1 VNEIPT
7 SICPFCRAGIAG
19 VKKAEDKHQPKTSM
33 EIKAPGEGLV
43 YSFDN
48 ATASQLSQECVSWRQ
63 CLSWAK

>member
-1 VNEIPT
+1 MRSP
-7 SICPFCRAGIAG
+7 PAFAHFAQ

-63 CLSWAK
+63 SLSWAI